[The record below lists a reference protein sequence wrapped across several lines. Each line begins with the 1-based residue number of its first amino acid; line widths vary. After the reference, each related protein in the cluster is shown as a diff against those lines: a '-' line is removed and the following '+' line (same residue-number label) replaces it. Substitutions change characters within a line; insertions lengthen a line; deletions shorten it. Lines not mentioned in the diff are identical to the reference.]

1 MGYFEG
7 LTLWFALGSVMQLL
21 VCMKQVPEKD
31 SRYKIDQAGSAT
43 VEEDLVFETN
53 ESDVYALEEALRL
66 KEKFGGE
73 VVVLSL
79 GEERVLKTIKNALA
93 MGADRAFHLTGPAFR
108 GGDAFVTAQAIS
120 RAARKENF
128 DLIFTGV
135 QSEDMAYAQTGTI
148 LAQVLGYPHATIVMS
163 VDISLDARTAQIKR
177 ELESNLFERVEIPL
191 PAVLTIQSGIN
202 HPRYATLKG
211 IMLAKKK
218 EIRTLSARELGL
230 ESHELGEQGSKV
242 DQQRLFFPEKR
253 KKTVMIGGTPEEAA
267 ETLMEKLRKEAR
279 VL

>member
-1 MGYFEG
+1 
-7 LTLWFALGSVMQLL
+7 MQLL

-31 SRYKIDQAGSAT
+31 SRYKIDQAGSGI

-53 ESDVYALEEALRL
+53 ESDLYALEEALRL
-66 KEKFGGE
+66 KERFGGE

-79 GEERVLKTIKNALA
+79 GEERVTKTIKNALA
-93 MGADRAFHLTGPAFR
+93 MGGDRAYHLADPAFR
-108 GGDAFVTAQAIS
+108 GGDAFVTAQVIS
-120 RAARKENF
+120 RVARRESF
-128 DLIFTGV
+128 DLILTGV

-163 VDISLDARTAQIKR
+163 VDISQNGRTAQIKR
-177 ELESNLFERVEIPL
+177 ELESGLFERVEIPL

-218 EIRTLSARELGL
+218 EIRTLSAQEVGL
-230 ESHELGEQGSKV
+230 DSHELGKQGSKV
-242 DQQRLFFPEKR
+242 DQQKLLFPEKR

-267 ETLMEKLRKEAR
+267 ATLMEKLRKEAR

>member
-1 MGYFEG
+1 
-7 LTLWFALGSVMQLL
+7 MQLL

-31 SRYKIDQAGSAT
+31 SRYKIDLAGSAI

-79 GEERVLKTIKNALA
+79 GGERVLKTIKNALA
-93 MGADRAFHLTGPAFR
+93 MGADRAFHLTDPAFR
-108 GGDAFVTAQAIS
+108 GVDAFVTAQVIS

-163 VDISLDARTAQIKR
+163 VDISQDGRTAQIKR

-230 ESHELGEQGSKV
+230 DSHELGEQGSKV